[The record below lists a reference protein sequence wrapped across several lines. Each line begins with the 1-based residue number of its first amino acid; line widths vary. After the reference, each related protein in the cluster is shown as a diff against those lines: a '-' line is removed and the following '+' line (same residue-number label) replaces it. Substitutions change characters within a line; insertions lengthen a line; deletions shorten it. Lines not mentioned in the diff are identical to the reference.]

1 MRLFFC
7 IFVCVA
13 YKKTPHSRLTAHS
26 TAMKILVIEDEKE
39 LRAIMQESLEK
50 ERYVVEV
57 AENFKKAI
65 EKLIGYDYDCI
76 LLDIMLPDGNGIDL
90 LREIKR
96 MGKEDSVIIISAKDS
111 IDDKVMG
118 LELGADDYL
127 TKPFHLSELL
137 ARIKSVLRRKH
148 QQGFQSV
155 KWNNIEIFIDE
166 RTVRVNEIPMI
177 LNNKEFELLYY
188 FVVNANR
195 LVTKSSLAE
204 HIWGDNMDEA
214 DSYDFVYSQ
223 VKNLRKKLKT
233 HQAEVNIQSVYGMG
247 YKLVQE

>member
-1 MRLFFC
+1 
-7 IFVCVA
+7 
-13 YKKTPHSRLTAHS
+13 
-26 TAMKILVIEDEKE
+26 MKILVIEDEKE
-39 LRAIMQESLEK
+39 LRAIMQESLTK
-50 ERYVVEV
+50 EHYIVEV
-57 AENFKKAI
+57 AENYKQGI
-65 EKLIGYDYDCI
+65 DKLVGYDYDCI

-90 LREIKR
+90 LREIKSI
-96 MGKEDSVIIISAKDS
+96 GKEDSVIIISAKDS
-111 IDDKVMG
+111 IDDKVLG

-137 ARIKSVLRRKH
+137 ARIKSVLRRKN
-148 QQGFQSV
+148 QQGFQSI
-155 KWNNIEIFIDE
+155 KWNNVEVFIDE
-166 RTVRVNEIPMI
+166 RTVLVDGSPVT
-177 LNNKEFELLYY
+177 LNHKEFDLLYY

-195 LVTKSSLAE
+195 LVTKSSLVE

-247 YKLVQE
+247 YKLVNE

>member
-1 MRLFFC
+1 
-7 IFVCVA
+7 
-13 YKKTPHSRLTAHS
+13 
-26 TAMKILVIEDEKE
+26 MKILVIEDEKE
-39 LRAIMQESLEK
+39 LRAIMRESLEK
-50 ERYVVEV
+50 ELYVVEV
-57 AENFKKAI
+57 AENFKKAMD
-65 EKLIGYDYDCI
+65 KLVGYDYDCI

-96 MGKEDSVIIISAKDS
+96 MDKEDSVIIISAKDS

-148 QQGFQSV
+148 QQGFQTM
-155 KWNNIEIFIDE
+155 KWSNIEIFIDE
-166 RTVRVNEIPMI
+166 RTVQVNEEAMV

-233 HQAEVNIQSVYGMG
+233 HEAAVNIQSVYGMG

>member
-1 MRLFFC
+1 
-7 IFVCVA
+7 
-13 YKKTPHSRLTAHS
+13 
-26 TAMKILVIEDEKE
+26 MKVLVIEDEKE
-39 LRAIMQESLEK
+39 LREIIKESLEK
-50 ERYVVEV
+50 EFYVVEM
-57 AENFKKAI
+57 ASSYKMGI
-65 EKLIGYDYDCI
+65 EKLSGYDYDCI

-90 LREIKR
+90 LREIKS
-96 MGKEDSVIIISAKDS
+96 MGKADSVIIISAKDS
-111 IDDKVMG
+111 IDDKVLG

-137 ARIKSVLRRKH
+137 ARIKSVLRRKN

-166 RTVRVNEIPMI
+166 RTVVVEGSTMV

-195 LVTKSSLAE
+195 LVTKSSIAE

-223 VKNLRKKLKT
+223 VKNLRKKLKS
-233 HQAEVNIQSVYGMG
+233 HHAEVNIQSVYGMG
-247 YKLVQE
+247 YKLVNE

>member
-1 MRLFFC
+1 
-7 IFVCVA
+7 
-13 YKKTPHSRLTAHS
+13 
-26 TAMKILVIEDEKE
+26 MKILVIEDEQE
-39 LRAIMQESLEK
+39 LRSVIQESLEK
-50 ERYVVEV
+50 EFYLVEV
-57 AENFKKAI
+57 ASNYKIGI
-65 EKLIGYDYDCI
+65 EKLVGYDYDCI

-90 LREIKR
+90 LREIKS
-96 MGKEDSVIIISAKDS
+96 MGKADSVIIISAKDS
-111 IDDKVMG
+111 IDDKVLG

-137 ARIKSVLRRKH
+137 ARIKSVLRRKN

-166 RTVRVNEIPMI
+166 RTVVVQGSAMS

-195 LVTKSSLAE
+195 LVTKSSIAE

-223 VKNLRKKLKT
+223 VKNLRKKLKS
-233 HQAEVNIQSVYGMG
+233 HHAEVNIQSVYGMG
-247 YKLVQE
+247 YKLVSE

>member
-1 MRLFFC
+1 
-7 IFVCVA
+7 
-13 YKKTPHSRLTAHS
+13 
-26 TAMKILVIEDEKE
+26 MKILVIEDEKE
-39 LRAIMQESLEK
+39 LRSIIKESLAK
-50 ERYVVEV
+50 EHYVVEA
-57 AENFKKAI
+57 AENYKTGI

-96 MGKEDSVIIISAKDS
+96 MGKDDSVIIISAKDS
-111 IDDKVMG
+111 IDDKVLG

-137 ARIKSVLRRKH
+137 ARIKSVLRRKN
-148 QQGFQSV
+148 QQGFQSI
-155 KWNNIEIFIDE
+155 KWNNVEIFADE
-166 RTVRVNEIPMI
+166 RTVLVNNTPIT
-177 LNNKEFELLYY
+177 LNHKEFELLYY

-195 LVTKSSLAE
+195 LVTKSSLVE
-204 HIWGDNMDEA
+204 QIWGDNMDEA

-233 HQAEVNIQSVYGMG
+233 HHAEVNIQSVYGMG

>member
-1 MRLFFC
+1 
-7 IFVCVA
+7 
-13 YKKTPHSRLTAHS
+13 
-26 TAMKILVIEDEKE
+26 MKILVIEDEKE
-39 LRAIMQESLEK
+39 LRAIMKESLEK

-57 AENFKKAI
+57 AESFKRAI

-76 LLDIMLPDGNGIDL
+76 LLDIMLPDGNGIDV

-155 KWNNIEIFIDE
+155 KWNNIEIFMDE
-166 RTVRVNEIPMI
+166 RTVKVNETPMV

-233 HQAEVNIQSVYGMG
+233 HQADANIQSVYGMG

>member
-1 MRLFFC
+1 
-7 IFVCVA
+7 
-13 YKKTPHSRLTAHS
+13 
-26 TAMKILVIEDEKE
+26 MKILVIEDEKE
-39 LRAIMQESLEK
+39 LRAIMKESLEK
-50 ERYVVEV
+50 ELYVVEV
-57 AENFKKAI
+57 AENYKKGI

-90 LREIKR
+90 LREIKS
-96 MGKEDSVIIISAKDS
+96 MGKEDLVIIISAKDS

-137 ARIKSVLRRKH
+137 ARIKSVLRRKN

-155 KWNNIEIFIDE
+155 KWNNVEIFIDE
-166 RTVRVNEIPMI
+166 RNVIVNQNAMN

-204 HIWGDNMDEA
+204 QIWGDNMDEA

-223 VKNLRKKLKT
+223 VKNLRKKLKA

-247 YKLVQE
+247 YKLVNQ

>member
-1 MRLFFC
+1 
-7 IFVCVA
+7 
-13 YKKTPHSRLTAHS
+13 
-26 TAMKILVIEDEKE
+26 MKVLVIEDEKE
-39 LRAIMQESLEK
+39 LREIIRESLEK
-50 ERYVVEV
+50 EFYVVEM
-57 AENFKKAI
+57 ASSYKMGI
-65 EKLIGYDYDCI
+65 EKLSGYDYDCI

-90 LREIKR
+90 LREIKS
-96 MGKEDSVIIISAKDS
+96 MGKADSVIIISAKDS
-111 IDDKVMG
+111 IDDKVLG

-137 ARIKSVLRRKH
+137 ARIKSVLRRKN

-166 RTVRVNEIPMI
+166 RTVVVEGSTMV

-195 LVTKSSLAE
+195 LVTKSSIAE

-223 VKNLRKKLKT
+223 VKNLRKKLKS
-233 HQAEVNIQSVYGMG
+233 HHAEVNIQSVYGMG
-247 YKLVQE
+247 YKLVNE

>member
-1 MRLFFC
+1 
-7 IFVCVA
+7 
-13 YKKTPHSRLTAHS
+13 
-26 TAMKILVIEDEKE
+26 MKILVIEDEKE
-39 LRAIMQESLEK
+39 LRAIIQESLAK
-50 ERYVVEV
+50 ELYVVEI
-57 AENFKKAI
+57 AANYTEGI
-65 EKLIGYDYDCI
+65 DKLIGYDYDCI

-90 LREIKR
+90 LREIKC
-96 MGKEDSVIIISAKDS
+96 MKKEDSVIIISAKDS

-137 ARIKSVLRRKH
+137 ARIKSVLRRKN
-148 QQGFQSV
+148 QQGFQSL
-155 KWNNIEIFIDE
+155 KWNNVEIFVDE
-166 RTVRVNEIPMI
+166 RSVLVNGSPVT
-177 LNNKEFELLYY
+177 LNHKEFELLYY

-195 LVTKSSLAE
+195 LVTKSSLVE
-204 HIWGDNMDEA
+204 QIWGDTMDEA

-233 HQAEVNIQSVYGMG
+233 HQAEVAIQSVYGMG

>member
-1 MRLFFC
+1 
-7 IFVCVA
+7 
-13 YKKTPHSRLTAHS
+13 
-26 TAMKILVIEDEKE
+26 MKILVIEDEKE
-39 LRAIMQESLEK
+39 LRSIIQESLAK
-50 ERYVVEV
+50 EHYVVEL
-57 AENFKKAI
+57 AENYKQGI
-65 EKLIGYDYDCI
+65 DKLIGYDYDCI

-90 LREIKR
+90 LREIKQ

-111 IDDKVMG
+111 IDDKVLG

-137 ARIKSVLRRKH
+137 ARIKSVLRRKNQH
-148 QQGFQSV
+148 GFQSV
-155 KWNNIEIFIDE
+155 KWNNVEIITDE
-166 RTVRVNEIPMI
+166 RTVLVDGSPLA
-177 LNNKEFELLYY
+177 LNHKEFELLYY

-195 LVTKSSLAE
+195 LVTKSSLVE
-204 HIWGDNMDEA
+204 QIWGDNMDEA
-214 DSYDFVYSQ
+214 DSFDFVYSQ

>member
-1 MRLFFC
+1 
-7 IFVCVA
+7 
-13 YKKTPHSRLTAHS
+13 
-26 TAMKILVIEDEKE
+26 MKILVIEDEQE
-39 LRAIMQESLEK
+39 LRDIIRESLEK
-50 ERYVVEV
+50 ELYLVEV
-57 AENFKKAI
+57 ASNYRLGI
-65 EKLIGYDYDCI
+65 EKLAGYDYDCI

-90 LREIKR
+90 LREIKS
-96 MGKEDSVIIISAKDS
+96 MGKADSVIIISAKDS
-111 IDDKVMG
+111 IDDKVLG

-137 ARIKSVLRRKH
+137 ARIKSVLRRKN

-166 RTVRVNEIPMI
+166 RTVVVKGSTIL

-195 LVTKSSLAE
+195 LVTKSSIAE

-223 VKNLRKKLKT
+223 VKNLRKKLKS
-233 HQAEVNIQSVYGMG
+233 HHAEVNIQSVYGMG
-247 YKLVQE
+247 YKLVNE

>member
-1 MRLFFC
+1 
-7 IFVCVA
+7 
-13 YKKTPHSRLTAHS
+13 
-26 TAMKILVIEDEKE
+26 MKILVIEDEKE
-39 LRAIMQESLEK
+39 LRAIMRESLEK
-50 ERYVVEV
+50 ELYVVEV
-57 AENFKKAI
+57 AEDYKKAM

-76 LLDIMLPDGNGIDL
+76 LLDIMLPDGNGMDL

-96 MGKEDSVIIISAKDS
+96 MEKEDSVIIISAKDS

-166 RTVRVNEIPMI
+166 RTVKVNDIPMV

-233 HQAEVNIQSVYGMG
+233 HQAAVNIQSVYGMG
-247 YKLVQE
+247 YKLENE

>member
-1 MRLFFC
+1 
-7 IFVCVA
+7 
-13 YKKTPHSRLTAHS
+13 
-26 TAMKILVIEDEKE
+26 MKILVIEDEKE
-39 LRAIMQESLEK
+39 LRAIMRESLEK
-50 ERYVVEV
+50 ELYVVEV
-57 AENFKKAI
+57 AENFKKAMD
-65 EKLIGYDYDCI
+65 KLVGYDYDCI

-96 MGKEDSVIIISAKDS
+96 MDKEDSVIIISAKDS

-148 QQGFQSV
+148 QQGFQTM
-155 KWNNIEIFIDE
+155 KWSNIEIFIDE
-166 RTVRVNEIPMI
+166 RTVRVNEEAMV

-233 HQAEVNIQSVYGMG
+233 HEAAVNIQSVYGMG

>member
-1 MRLFFC
+1 
-7 IFVCVA
+7 
-13 YKKTPHSRLTAHS
+13 
-26 TAMKILVIEDEKE
+26 MKILVIEDEKE
-39 LRAIMQESLEK
+39 LRAIIQESLAK
-50 ERYVVEV
+50 ELYVVEI
-57 AENFKKAI
+57 AANYTEGI
-65 EKLIGYDYDCI
+65 DKLIGYDYDCI

-96 MGKEDSVIIISAKDS
+96 MEKEDSVIIISAKDS

-137 ARIKSVLRRKH
+137 ARIKSVLRRKN
-148 QQGFQSV
+148 QQGFQSL
-155 KWNNIEIFIDE
+155 KWNNVEIFAEE
-166 RTVRVNEIPMI
+166 RSVLVNNSPVV
-177 LNNKEFELLYY
+177 LNHKEFELLYY

-195 LVTKSSLAE
+195 LVTKSSLVE

-233 HQAEVNIQSVYGMG
+233 HQAEVAIQSVYGMG

>member
-1 MRLFFC
+1 
-7 IFVCVA
+7 
-13 YKKTPHSRLTAHS
+13 
-26 TAMKILVIEDEKE
+26 MKILVIEDEQE
-39 LRAIMQESLEK
+39 LRDIIRESLEK
-50 ERYVVEV
+50 ELYLVEV
-57 AENFKKAI
+57 ASNYRLGI
-65 EKLIGYDYDCI
+65 EKLAGYDYDCI

-90 LREIKR
+90 LREIKS
-96 MGKEDSVIIISAKDS
+96 MGKADSVIIISAKDS
-111 IDDKVMG
+111 IDDKVLG

-137 ARIKSVLRRKH
+137 ARIKSVLRRKN

-166 RTVRVNEIPMI
+166 RTVVVQGSTML

-195 LVTKSSLAE
+195 LVTKSSIAE

-223 VKNLRKKLKT
+223 VKNLRKKLKN
-233 HQAEVNIQSVYGMG
+233 HHAEVNIQSVYGMG
-247 YKLVQE
+247 YKLVNE